1 MPAKQWTTR
10 LALVGSEC
18 AALDHRCE
26 NRYTSST
33 CDAVA
38 MLGPSRKVV
47 ERQINSVSRELRP
60 RYRVGF
66 LFSDAGNPVTAGR
79 EPKDEVL
86 VSRSIGGP
94 LVALRFIN
102 WASGTTLTK
111 PAVSK
116 SLRVGALTLLV
127 SCCALEGVGSSR
139 TPISLRSDSVAVPL
153 RPGNPPSA

>member
-1 MPAKQWTTR
+1 MCGLRPSLRKSIY
-10 LALVGSEC
+10 LFDV
-18 AALDHRCE
+18 RCGC
-26 NRYTSST
+26 NVRT
-33 CDAVA
+33 V
-38 MLGPSRKVV
+38 RKVV

-102 WASGTTLTK
+102 LASGTTLTK

-127 SCCALEGVGSSR
+127 SCCALQGVGSSR

-153 RPGNPPSA
+153 RACHKISVSIFLQN